1 MAITAGGSCARS
13 SGAGRM
19 EERNNGRRVSW
30 EKMEGRMELGGEG
43 E

>member
-1 MAITAGGSCARS
+1 
-13 SGAGRM
+13 M

-43 E
+43 